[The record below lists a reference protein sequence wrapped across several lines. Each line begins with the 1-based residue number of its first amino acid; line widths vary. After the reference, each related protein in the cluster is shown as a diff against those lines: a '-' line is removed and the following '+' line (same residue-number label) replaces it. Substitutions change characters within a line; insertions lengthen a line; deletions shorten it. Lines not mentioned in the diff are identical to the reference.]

1 MRISWKVPVLFLAC
15 AGVAYAQAVVALR
28 GNISSIDSTRAN
40 IVIKTNSKSQLIV
53 LPSTVKVL
61 WGSAGGAAVTINNLR
76 EGMQVAVDAVKS
88 PTGQL
93 TAQTV
98 TIIPSAG
105 GVVPPTNPPNATDVT
120 VGPGGGTMVN
130 SGGDAGAINHVVAVR
145 AVKLG
150 HPVGEIR
157 VNGATVFRFRGTK
170 GGNPY
175 TRAQTVAGRMN
186 SAAMANLRPAEIGV
200 TRYGREY
207 VVTARGT
214 GLITADSVTAAVNRT
229 SAPGL
234 AALWANNL
242 RRQLAAAR

>member
-1 MRISWKVPVLFLAC
+1 
-15 AGVAYAQAVVALR
+15 
-28 GNISSIDSTRAN
+28 
-40 IVIKTNSKSQLIV
+40 
-53 LPSTVKVL
+53 
-61 WGSAGGAAVTINNLR
+61 
-76 EGMQVAVDAVKS
+76 
-88 PTGQL
+88 
-93 TAQTV
+93 
-98 TIIPSAG
+98 
-105 GVVPPTNPPNATDVT
+105 
-120 VGPGGGTMVN
+120 MVN